1 MKIRFIS
8 VKYSH
13 IKIDMEDTILHHFL
27 FITFSLNIINKIDF
41 QFNFLLKIHCLKKP
55 EG

>member
-1 MKIRFIS
+1 MKMRYIS

-13 IKIDMEDTILHHFL
+13 IKIDMKDTILPHFL
-27 FITFSLNIINKIDF
+27 FITFSLNVIHKIDF
-41 QFNFLLKIHCLKKP
+41 QFNFLIKIHCLKKP